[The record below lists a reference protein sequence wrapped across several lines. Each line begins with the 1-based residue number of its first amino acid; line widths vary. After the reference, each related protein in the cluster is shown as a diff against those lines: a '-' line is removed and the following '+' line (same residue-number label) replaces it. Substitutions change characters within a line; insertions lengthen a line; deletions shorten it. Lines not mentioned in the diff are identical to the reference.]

1 MSRHPLRQLVYS
13 ALFLAIGI
21 VLPIFTGNIPNI
33 GASLLPM
40 HIPVLLCGFICGGG
54 WGALV
59 GGVLPFLRFFLF
71 GVPLTPIEAAA
82 MAAELLT
89 YGLVSGL
96 IYGKARSKGIGSVYF
111 ALIVAMLAGRIV
123 WGVASSL
130 LFLSFGGVFALGTF
144 FTAAFVTALPG
155 IILQLAIIP
164 AIVSAAQVFRSSR
177 NL

>member
-1 MSRHPLRQLVYS
+1 MSRLPLRRLVYS

-21 VLPIFTGNIPNI
+21 VLPLFTGNIPNI

-54 WGALV
+54 WGAMV
-59 GGVLPFLRFFLF
+59 GGVLPFLRFLLF

-82 MAAELLT
+82 MCAELLT

-96 IYGKARSKGIGSVYF
+96 VYSMF
-111 ALIVAMLAGRIV
+111 KNKSFGAAYVALITAMLAGRIV
-123 WGVASSL
+123 WGIASAL
-130 LFLSFGGVFALGTF
+130 LFLAFGGNFAFGIF
-144 FTAAFVTALPG
+144 FTAAFANALPG

-164 AIVSAAQVFRSSR
+164 AIVSAAQVFRGSR